1 MTKEVLIRIE
11 GRQIGS
17 EDEPIITTVPGV
29 YHNTRGKHYV
39 QYEEVV
45 EGVAAVSKNMIKIE
59 PSKVVLTKKLVKT
72 SEMVFDREGTTRLDY
87 PTPYGDLIFDL
98 KTYSILVT
106 DETDRLEVYME
117 YSLSSDSAHV
127 SDNSILITIASAEI

>member
-17 EDEPIITTVPGV
+17 EDEPIITTAPGV

-39 QYEEVV
+39 QYEEVI
-45 EGVAAVSKNMIKIE
+45 EDIAAVSKNMIKIE
-59 PSKVVLTKKLVKT
+59 PTKVVLSKKLVKT
-72 SEMVFDREGTTRLDY
+72 SEMIFDRAGTTRLDY
-87 PTPYGDLIFDL
+87 QTPYGDLTFDL
-98 KTYSILVT
+98 KTYSILLT
-106 DETDRLEVYME
+106 DQSDRLEVYME
-117 YSLSSDSAHV
+117 YSLSSDAAHV